1 MQNTTIQNKEK
12 AKSHLPHK
20 HTTFSKREPAL
31 LSAPPIDIG
40 TACGVPYPFEPARMR
55 YLGLYFSFQILLRKV
70 IR

>member
-1 MQNTTIQNKEK
+1 MQNTTTQNKK

-31 LSAPPIDIG
+31 AQRTPNRYRNGMRSPLPLRAS
-40 TACGVPYPFEPARMR
+40 RMR

-70 IR
+70 IH